1 MGWGRLAL
9 ALVVTAGT
17 AGAASAAKP
26 ERRHAR
32 ATRASFEAGTP
43 ARPPEHRR
51 RKRDVLGRARRVTGR
66 ERPYHVAFTFD
77 DGPSHETTPAVLAA
91 LARFGVPAA
100 FFVVGRRISGDKPE
114 AIANAAVLDD
124 IRAAGHLIGNHTL
137 RHGDLSLM
145 TAAEAS
151 AAVAADQQAILRH
164 TGERPA
170 LFRAPYG
177 RVGAAA
183 PYLRRHGMTVV
194 GWSID
199 PRDFVEPKAA
209 SLPSRILAAIVR
221 HKGGVVLLHDTHAW
235 TAHELP
241 AILGQLEAENCRRR
255 ADGERLIVPV
265 SLHYFLR
272 ERAGQ
277 RRPVPPAVAARTV
290 RYVKGLAKRCR
301 RGARAVRARVD
312 KGASPH

>member
-1 MGWGRLAL
+1 MEWGRLAL

-17 AGAASAAKP
+17 AGAASAGKP
-26 ERRHAR
+26 DHTHAR
-32 ATRASFEAGTP
+32 ATRASFEAGAPGRP
-43 ARPPEHRR
+43 AERRR
-51 RKRDVLGRARRVTGR
+51 RKRDPLGGARRVTGR

-77 DGPSHETTPAVLAA
+77 DGPSHETTPAVLAT
-91 LARFGVPAA
+91 LARFGVPAT

-114 AIANAAVLDD
+114 AVANAAVLDD
-124 IRAAGHLIGNHTL
+124 IRAAGHIIGNHTL

-151 AAVAADQQAILRH
+151 ATVAADQETILRH

-183 PYLRRHGMTVV
+183 RYLRRHGMTVV

-199 PRDFVEPKAA
+199 PRDFVEQHAA
-209 SLPSRILAAIVR
+209 SLPARILAAIVR
-221 HKGGVVLLHDTHAW
+221 NKGGVVLLHDTHAW

-241 AILGQLEAENCRRR
+241 GILGGLEAENCRRR
-255 ADGERLIVPV
+255 AEGERLIVPV

-272 ERAGQ
+272 ERGGQ

-290 RYVKGLAKRCR
+290 RYLKRLAKRCR
-301 RGARAVRARVD
+301 GAARARVD